1 MWDFNFDQN
10 KPIIV
15 DNKLEYN
22 LKQIKEFSKNFDNF
36 LGKEKKLV
44 FLLCENSAG
53 AILGYLSLIL
63 NKHVPMMI
71 DSNIDEFLLKKLMK
85 SYKPHYI
92 WTPSNKINGY
102 SKIFTF
108 KNYTLLKSKKFVN
121 YKIHS
126 DLCLLAP
133 TSGSTGSQKYVRQS
147 YKNVIKNTKSI
158 IEYLKINKNHRTI
171 TNLPLSYTFGM
182 SIINT
187 HFSVGS
193 TIFLTNFSLLQKEFW
208 NIFYQKKINFFY
220 GVPYTFEILNK
231 LKFFK
236 KKCSEL
242 LAIAQAGGK
251 LNEELQKKIV
261 DFSMKNKNKFF
272 VMYGQAEAT
281 TRISYVPYNLIK
293 KKIGSIG
300 IPVRN
305 GNISIIKEKKTKSD
319 SGEIFYKGPN
329 VCMGYAFNNLDLKKG
344 DIWKGSLFTGD
355 IGKKDKD
362 GFFYIIGRK
371 KRTCKILGNSINLD
385 EIEDILKNK
394 FKNKSFFA
402 ISNDKLIKIIISN
415 INKKK
420 EIVNF
425 LSKKIGVNKSLIV
438 VKKINKI
445 PLLTNGK
452 TDYKILNEL

>member
-1 MWDFNFDQN
+1 
-10 KPIIV
+10 
-15 DNKLEYN
+15 
-22 LKQIKEFSKNFDNF
+22 
-36 LGKEKKLV
+36 
-44 FLLCENSAG
+44 
-53 AILGYLSLIL
+53 
-63 NKHVPMMI
+63 MI
-71 DSNIDEFLLKKLMK
+71 DCNIDKLLLKKLIM

-92 WTPSNKINGY
+92 WAPSKKISGYNKIY
-102 SKIFTF
+102 KY
-108 KNYTLLKSKKFVN
+108 KNYTLLKSNKLEN

-147 YKNVIKNTKSI
+147 YKNVIKNTESI

-193 TIFLTNFSLLQKEFW
+193 TIFLNNFSILQKEFW
-208 NIFYQKKINFFY
+208 NIFYQNKINFLY

-231 LKFFK
+231 LNFFK
-236 KKCSEL
+236 KKYSEL
-242 LAIAQAGGK
+242 LALAQAGGK
-251 LNEELQKKIV
+251 LNEEIQKKIV
-261 DFSMKNKNKFF
+261 DYSLNNKNKFF

-281 TRISYVPYNLIK
+281 TRISYVPHNLIK

-300 IPVRN
+300 IPIKN
-305 GNISIIKEKKTKSD
+305 GNISIIKEKKPKSV

-344 DIWKGSLFTGD
+344 DIWRGSLFTGD

-394 FKNKSFFA
+394 YKNKSFFA
-402 ISNDKLIKIIISN
+402 ISNDKLIKIIILN
-415 INKKK
+415 IYKKK
-420 EIVNF
+420 EIINF
-425 LSKKIGVNKSLIV
+425 LSKKIGINKSLII
-438 VKKINKI
+438 VKKINKL
-445 PLLTNGK
+445 PLLSNGK
-452 TDYKILNEL
+452 TDYKILNKI